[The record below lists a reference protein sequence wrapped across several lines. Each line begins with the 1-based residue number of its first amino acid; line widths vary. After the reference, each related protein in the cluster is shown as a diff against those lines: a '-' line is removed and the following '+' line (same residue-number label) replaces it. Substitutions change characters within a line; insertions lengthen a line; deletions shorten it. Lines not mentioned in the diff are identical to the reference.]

1 MHHVVKQII
10 AFTLFLSV
18 LATPKLAFDYV
29 RSPVSLDST
38 LTLHVV
44 KNHVVKTSVRPLS
57 ELQKIAAQVREWPST
72 PPLLDPSLKQEIG
85 ATASSASWENEDNSE
100 EEESEIEEEEAPEII
115 KLDKV
120 FFDYVMNTY
129 VKRIRTR

>member
-44 KNHVVKTSVRPLS
+44 NNSVRPLS

-72 PPLLDPSLKQEIG
+72 TPSLDPSLKQEIG
-85 ATASSASWENEDNSE
+85 ATASSNSWENEDNSE
-100 EEESEIEEEEAPEII
+100 EEDSEIEEEEAAEII

-120 FFDYVMNTY
+120 FFNYVMNTY
-129 VKRIRTR
+129 VKRIRAR